1 MKHKK
6 VKNNQGF
13 SLVELIVVI
22 AIIAILSG
30 FLAVLY
36 VQHLKEARAT
46 VCLEN
51 RDRLY
56 EEMNAKYADGTYN
69 SLEEAYDK
77 LSEHYKDQK
86 LCPSNG
92 TYSWEAN
99 GDGINQ
105 IVCSVHGSPSDTDND
120 NKDSGKTYPGTNLG
134 IYSGVWPKSEDFKD
148 NYEEKVYHP
157 SGIFEYE
164 GSYYVITKDLTL
176 SRERAAS
183 GPGGE
188 ANGYTATEKLTGTI
202 YEMKDD
208 DDHISGIKRGDLV
221 KYKDS
226 YYVYNAGD
234 GGNSDGTWAP
244 NPNTGSNVW
253 YKIPQ

>member
-1 MKHKK
+1 MKRQKSQ
-6 VKNNQGF
+6 NNHGF
-13 SLVELIVVI
+13 SLVELIIVI

-30 FLAVLY
+30 FLAAGY
-36 VQHLKEARAT
+36 VRHLKTARAA

-51 RDRLY
+51 RDNLY
-56 EEMNAKYADGTYN
+56 KEMNTKYADGTYE
-69 SLEEAYDK
+69 SLKEAYDK
-77 LSEHYKDQK
+77 LSEHYKDKK

-99 GDGINQ
+99 GDGNNQ
-105 IVCSVHGSPSDTDND
+105 IVCSVHGASSDTDND
-120 NKDSGKTYPGTNLG
+120 NKNSGKTYPGTNLN

-148 NYEEKVYHP
+148 NYEYKVYQP

-164 GSYYVITKDLTL
+164 GSYYVITKELTL
-176 SRERAAS
+176 SRERAAL

-202 YEMKDD
+202 HEMKDD
-208 DDHISGIKRGDLV
+208 ADHISGIKRGDLV

-234 GGNSDGTWAP
+234 GEEGTWAP
-244 NPNTGSNVW
+244 NPNSGSNVW
-253 YKIPQ
+253 YKIPK

>member
-1 MKHKK
+1 MKHQTY
-6 VKNNQGF
+6 KNNKGF
-13 SLVELIVVI
+13 SLVELIIVI
-22 AIIAILSG
+22 AILAILAG

-36 VQHLKEARAT
+36 VQHLKEARAA

-56 EEMNAKYADGTYN
+56 KEMNAKYADGTYD
-69 SLEEAYDK
+69 SLEEAYNK
-77 LSEHYKDQK
+77 LMENYKDRK
-86 LCPSNG
+86 LCPSKG

-105 IVCSVHGSPSDTDND
+105 IICSVHGAPSDTDKD
-120 NKDSGKTYPGTNLG
+120 NKDSGKTFPGTDLAIN
-134 IYSGVWPKSEDFKD
+134 SGVWPKSEDFKD
-148 NYEEKVYHP
+148 NYEEILYHP

-176 SRERAAS
+176 TRERAAS

-188 ANGYTATEKLTGTI
+188 VYPWTSTEKLTGKI
-202 YEMKDD
+202 YEMTDED
-208 DDHISGIKRGDLV
+208 ERISGIKRGDLV

-226 YYVYNAGD
+226 YYVYNSGD
-234 GGNSDGTWAP
+234 GPEGSWAP

-253 YKIPQ
+253 YKIPK

>member
-1 MKHKK
+1 MKRQTK
-6 VKNNQGF
+6 KNNKGF

-36 VQHLKEARAT
+36 VQHLKEARAA

-56 EEMNAKYADGTYN
+56 EEMNTTYADGTYD
-69 SLEEAYDK
+69 SLDEAYDK
-77 LSEHYKDQK
+77 LMENYKNRK
-86 LCPSNG
+86 LCPSKG

-105 IVCSVHGSPSDTDND
+105 IVCSVHGAPSDTDKD
-120 NKDSGKTYPGTNLG
+120 NKDSGKTFPGTDLAIN
-134 IYSGVWPKSEDFKD
+134 SGVWPKSEDFKD
-148 NYEEKVYHP
+148 NYEEILYHP

-176 SRERAAS
+176 TRERAAS
-183 GPGGE
+183 G
-188 ANGYTATEKLTGTI
+188 
-202 YEMKDD
+202 
-208 DDHISGIKRGDLV
+208 
-221 KYKDS
+221 
-226 YYVYNAGD
+226 
-234 GGNSDGTWAP
+234 TWR
-244 NPNTGSNVW
+244 
-253 YKIPQ
+253 